1 MYLTKPITACLPL
14 IAGVGFLFFTATTRF
29 TEAELAAYAKA
40 GDVAEE
46 VLSSIRT
53 VTAFGGQR
61 EETERYSD
69 NLTDAKKVGIK
80 KNAFGG
86 LAIGVTYF
94 VLFCCYGLAFW
105 YGAKLIIED
114 NYTIGDVLTTFFG
127 VVMGAFGISQLGQ
140 NAEYFATAQGAAFK
154 IFQIIDRE
162 PDIDSESTEGLKP
175 DKFEGEITFSN
186 VNFTYPARL
195 EQQVLTD
202 VSFTAPAG
210 KTVALCGHS
219 GSGKSTCIQLIQGR
233 IHLIKT
239 HLMRF
244 IRF

>member
-1 MYLTKPITACLPL
+1 MTACLPL

-69 NLTDAKKVGIK
+69 NLTDAKRVGIK
-80 KNAFGG
+80 KNAFSG

-105 YGAKLIIED
+105 YGAKLILED
-114 NYTIGDVLTTFFG
+114 DYTIGTV
-127 VVMGAFGISQLGQ
+127 
-140 NAEYFATAQGAAFK
+140 
-154 IFQIIDRE
+154 QINE
-162 PDIDSESTEGLKP
+162 NS
-175 DKFEGEITFSN
+175 
-186 VNFTYPARL
+186 VNFPSIL
-195 EQQVLTD
+195 PSLLTD
-202 VSFTAPAG
+202 SDSRTWCVDPC
-210 KTVALCGHS
+210 L
-219 GSGKSTCIQLIQGR
+219 KS
-233 IHLIKT
+233 
-239 HLMRF
+239 
-244 IRF
+244 

>member
-1 MYLTKPITACLPL
+1 MTACLPL

-69 NLTDAKKVGIK
+69 NLHDAKKVGIK
-80 KNAFGG
+80 KNAWSG

-105 YGAKLIIED
+105 YGAKLILED
-114 NYTIGDVLTTFFG
+114 DYTIGTVQ
-127 VVMGAFGISQLGQ
+127 IS
-140 NAEYFATAQGAAFK
+140 
-154 IFQIIDRE
+154 
-162 PDIDSESTEGLKP
+162 
-175 DKFEGEITFSN
+175 
-186 VNFTYPARL
+186 
-195 EQQVLTD
+195 
-202 VSFTAPAG
+202 
-210 KTVALCGHS
+210 
-219 GSGKSTCIQLIQGR
+219 
-233 IHLIKT
+233 
-239 HLMRF
+239 
-244 IRF
+244 